1 MIGTMKRAVLFIAL
15 FAHVCLRAETSFVAL
30 NAETN
35 EIIAASGPD
44 IDTRYSPCST
54 FKIALSL
61 AGYDLGILKN
71 EHEPVWLYDGSKAFF
86 ESHKT
91 SQSPKTWMS
100 FSVIW
105 YSKVLAQ
112 QIGQSRL
119 QSFLSQFAYGNQD
132 LSGDGSEEGYKAAH
146 LSSSLQISPNGQ
158 VAFLKHIVNED
169 LPISAHAIQM
179 TKEILFERA
188 ISDGRLFGKTGS
200 GFDSNDGML
209 GWYVGWLESEN
220 GKYVFAL
227 LMKDLDAFPSK
238 EERQKLVID
247 LLHSRLG
254 SVHE

>member
-1 MIGTMKRAVLFIAL
+1 
-15 FAHVCLRAETSFVAL
+15 
-30 NAETN
+30 
-35 EIIAASGPD
+35 
-44 IDTRYSPCST
+44 
-54 FKIALSL
+54 
-61 AGYDLGILKN
+61 
-71 EHEPVWLYDGSKAFF
+71 
-86 ESHKT
+86 
-91 SQSPKTWMS
+91 MS

-105 YSKVLAQ
+105 YSKILVQ

-132 LSGDGSEEGYKAAH
+132 LSGDGTEGGYKAAH
-146 LSSSLQISPNGQ
+146 LSASLQISPIEQ

-169 LPISAHAIQM
+169 LPISAHAVQM

-188 ISDGRLFGKTGS
+188 ISDERLFGKAGS
-200 GFDSNDGML
+200 EFDSNGRML

-247 LLHSRLG
+247 LLHSRFG